1 VIVKLTISTSGG
13 FGNIRLQ
20 GDLDTDELESALA
33 KKATSVL
40 KPERLE
46 SLPFNT
52 AGSMADV
59 TQFEVGIFLE
69 DGVHQYTLDEANVPP
84 DVVEV
89 LQALVHEIILKKRRT

>member
-1 VIVKLTISTSGG
+1 VIVKLTIRTSGG

-20 GDLDTDELESALA
+20 GDLDTDELDSTLA
-33 KKATSVL
+33 KRTKSVL

-46 SLPFNT
+46 SLQAKTEGF
-52 AGSMADV
+52 MVDV
-59 TQFEVGIFLE
+59 TQFEVDISLE
-69 DGVHQYTLDEANVPP
+69 DGVHQYTLDEANAPP